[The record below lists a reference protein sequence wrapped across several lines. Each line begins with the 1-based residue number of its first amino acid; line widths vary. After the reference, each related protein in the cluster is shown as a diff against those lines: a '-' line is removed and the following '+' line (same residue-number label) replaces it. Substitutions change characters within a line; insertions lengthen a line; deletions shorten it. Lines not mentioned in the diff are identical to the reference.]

1 MGLKKL
7 KFISSK
13 NNLVMEEYKF
23 YCFSYI
29 NYIFLMH
36 LDLSLGDFGNKN
48 IKITTFKKKKK
59 KLFYMVC
66 SFDPESGKWGL
77 CWLDYSLHMLSI

>member
-59 KLFYMVC
+59 NC
-66 SFDPESGKWGL
+66 STWCAHLTLKVASGASVG
-77 CWLDYSLHMLSI
+77 